1 MKTSQWIIFAAAA
14 CAVLAAAGASAQP
27 CPEKNLM
34 YWLGFPAGGEA
45 DQSARHQQLV
55 LKRKCPGTETVIQ
68 YKPGASG
75 GLMWSQMNGLPG
87 DGYNVIGIVLPHI
100 VLQPLEG
107 QVQYKTE
114 DVTPIYWF
122 RYMPDAVVVPE
133 QSPIRTLQEL
143 IKVAR
148 AQPGQVTLAGSGTN
162 SGNHAAHEKLN
173 MVADIQ
179 TTYVPYKGTG
189 DVVPAVIGGHVTG
202 AMAYSALA
210 VNNKGRVRAL
220 AVAMDKRSPQLPD
233 VPTFRELGFDWVDGG
248 YGGIGVPRS
257 TPPQLRKRLSDLW
270 GMLNAD
276 PEIKE
281 FATKAGF
288 ELIDISIDNMDPF
301 MKERIK
307 AYMLVAR
314 HMGLVK

>member
-1 MKTSQWIIFAAAA
+1 MKISQWIVFAAAT
-14 CAVLAAAGASAQP
+14 CAALGAASAGAQP

-45 DQSARHQQLV
+45 DQSARSQQLV
-55 LKRKCPGTETVIQ
+55 LKRRCPGTETVIQ

-87 DGYNVIGIVLPHI
+87 DGYNVIGITLPHI

-107 QVQYKTE
+107 LVQYKTE
-114 DVTPIYWF
+114 DVTPVYWF

-133 QSPIRTLQEL
+133 QSPIRTFQEL
-143 IKVAR
+143 IKLAR
-148 AQPGQVTLAGSGTN
+148 AQPGQLTLAGSGTN
-162 SGNHAAHEKLN
+162 SGNHAAHERLN
-173 MVADIQ
+173 LVAGIH

-202 AMAYSALA
+202 GMAYSALA

-220 AVAMDKRSPQLPD
+220 AVAMDKRSSQLPE

-248 YGGIGVPRS
+248 YGGIGVPKS
-257 TPPQLRKRLSDLW
+257 TPTQLRKRLSDLLA
-270 GMLNAD
+270 MLNAD
-276 PEIKE
+276 PESKA

-288 ELIDISIDNMDPF
+288 ELIDVSVDDMDPF
-301 MKERIK
+301 MKERIQ
-307 AYMLVAR
+307 AYMPVAR
-314 HMGLVK
+314 RMGLVK